1 MAGYSYSSQ
10 AMAQWILLAAKG
22 GISSTAVISTNKQ
35 KLLKFVLFKCSFG
48 SCVQTSLS
56 NGFFLTLCKRNWTR
70 IWGIGNRSAEVGKFQ
85 ERLLKCRVFMPFNCS
100 SGQKGKIFPTA
111 MNKYC
116 MFVTVYQHNF
126 C

>member
-48 SCVQTSLS
+48 FCVQTSLS
-56 NGFFLTLCKRNWTR
+56 NGFFRTLCKRNWTR

-85 ERLLKCRVFMPFNCS
+85 ERLLKCSFHA
-100 SGQKGKIFPTA
+100 I
-111 MNKYC
+111 
-116 MFVTVYQHNF
+116 
-126 C
+126 